1 LPRIAVVG
9 VGYVGLVT
17 GACFAD
23 LGNNVTCIDIDE
35 NRIADLKRGQLPIYE
50 PQLEEL
56 VGRTVAA
63 GRLRFTTDYA
73 EGLENAQFAFIAVG
87 TPSGASGEADMHY
100 CEAAARSIAHAMNG
114 PLVIVNKSTMPIG
127 AGDAIGNLVRR
138 EMRETWDVSV
148 VSNPE
153 FLREGSAVTDF
164 FGPDRVV
171 LGSADRAAAE
181 TVAELYRPLSAPIL
195 ITDLRTAEMVKYAS
209 NAFLATKIS
218 FINEIAA
225 ICDQLG
231 ADVIEVA
238 RGMGFDRRIGRSFL
252 DAGLGYGGSCFPKDV
267 RALEH
272 MASIHGCHPQLLR
285 AVMEINRDV
294 RRSFLQKLRG
304 ALGSLD
310 GKVIGVLGLAFK
322 PNTDDLRDAPALE
335 LIHLL
340 QQEGAQVRAYDPA
353 ASERARQVLPGVY
366 LGLDAYDVAMGCDAL
381 ALITEWNEFKELDMA
396 AIQRRMRTPVLIDGR
411 NIYDPDE
418 IARLGFHYIGIGRA
432 QNGRPAP
439 DRAGSSGPDGVR
451 DANLEGMARVTAV
464 ERVSTEHGR

>member
-1 LPRIAVVG
+1 MPRIAVVG

-23 LGNNVTCIDIDE
+23 LGNTVSCIDIDA
-35 NRIADLKRGQLPIYE
+35 NRIAALNEGRLPIFE
-50 PQLEEL
+50 PGLEEL
-56 VGRTVAA
+56 VARAAGA

-73 EGLENAQFAFIAVG
+73 EGLDGAEFAFIAVG
-87 TPSGASGEADMHY
+87 TPSGASGEADMRFS
-100 CEAAARSIAHAMNG
+100 EAAARSIAQAMSG
-114 PLVIVNKSTMPIG
+114 PLIIVNKSTMPIG

-138 EMRETWDVSV
+138 ELRAPWPVTV

-164 FGPDRVV
+164 FHPDRVV
-171 LGSADRAAAE
+171 LGAADRAAAE
-181 TVAELYRPLSAPIL
+181 KVADLYRSLDAPII
-195 ITDLRTAEMVKYAS
+195 ITDMRTAEMVKYAS

-238 RGMGFDRRIGRSFL
+238 RGMGFDKRIGRSFL

-310 GKVIGVLGLAFK
+310 GRVIGVLGLAFK

-335 LIHLL
+335 LIHLM
-340 QQEGAQVRAYDPA
+340 QHEGAQVRAYDPA
-353 ASERARQVLPGVY
+353 ASERASQVLTDVY
-366 LGLDAYDVAMGCDAL
+366 LGADAYDVASGCDAL

-396 AIQRRMRTPVLIDGR
+396 EIKRRMRTPILIDGR
-411 NIYDPDE
+411 NIYDPDQL
-418 IARLGFHYIGIGRA
+418 AALGFRYIGMGRGPSSIGSLEAIVMRN
-432 QNGRPAP
+432 NGRDGVIAPP
-439 DRAGSSGPDGVR
+439 DRQATAKHQVTGPG
-451 DANLEGMARVTAV
+451 
-464 ERVSTEHGR
+464 H